1 MGGVHDHGVDDA
13 RGAEPDQG
21 PVVAGN
27 PAPAALP
34 PVHDLALVPER
45 VRAERGPLGTEQ
57 VLLLAEELIAG
68 GDHPGT
74 QAPGGQVHMR
84 VRHCLVSSLP
94 AGAAPAARPRSQ
106 VLRTTPVSVW
116 PAYGVTGCRCSSRL
130 GSTVNRAV
138 SSNATRSASRP
149 RAIAPLP
156 GSSASPAVSSAIHR
170 TTSARPCPRR
180 RAWVHTAGR
189 PSWSEE
195 IPPHAAPKSPVSRC
209 FRPGGQ
215 GEWSD
220 TTTSISPLASPA
232 HRPSRCAES
241 LMGGQHLNSVAPS
254 DTSPALNVR

>member
-1 MGGVHDHGVDDA
+1 MGGVHHDGVDDA

-45 VRAERGPLGTEQ
+45 VRAERGPLGAEQ

-68 GDHPGT
+68 GDHPGA
-74 QAPGGQVHMR
+74 QAPGGQVHVR

-116 PAYGVTGCRCSSRL
+116 PAYGVTGCRCSSRAA
-130 GSTVNRAV
+130 GA
-138 SSNATRSASRP
+138 
-149 RAIAPLP
+149 APA
-156 GSSASPAVSSAIHR
+156 SSAVPSAIQR
-170 TTSARPCPRR
+170 TTSARPWPRR

-220 TTTSISPLASPA
+220 TTVPIRPSASPA
-232 HRPSRCAES
+232 HRPS
-241 LMGGQHLNSVAPS
+241 G
-254 DTSPALNVR
+254 SPRPVSAGST